1 MKKIFSVLVILCWLA
16 LPALPQPQQTQPQPP
31 RQQRRMQ
38 GMLETMKTGF
48 IVRRLD
54 LTSEQA
60 QRFFPIYDN
69 FSKENQQA
77 YNHFKSQPNGSEIDL
92 EEALLTIKKKYAI
105 EFLKAISPAQIN
117 ELWLAEK
124 DFNRFV
130 QREMQRR
137 QMQQQRAY
145 PQGPPPGPQG
155 P

>member
-16 LPALPQPQQTQPQPP
+16 PPAQSQGPQ
-31 RQQRRMQ
+31 QQRRMQ
-38 GMLETMKTGF
+38 GILETMKTGF
-48 IVRRLD
+48 ITRRLD

-60 QRFFPIYDN
+60 QRFWPIYDN

-77 YNHFKSQPNGSEIDL
+77 INHFRSQRNGNEIDL
-92 EEALLTIKKKYAI
+92 EDALLSIKKKYAI
-105 EFLKAISPAQIN
+105 EFLKAITPAQIN
-117 ELWLAEK
+117 DLWQAER
-124 DFNRFV
+124 DFNKFV

-145 PQGPPPGPQG
+145 PSGPPQG